1 MHLLQSIVYLNF
13 KKISSYFIFKNWDFH
28 NGKKL
33 SLQSSMFSTSHY
45 GCCSIFFLIFVKR
58 GCSCTFSPF
67 MFSLPWGKE
76 LSYSSFL
83 GCQSSWHPIEP
94 FPSGFFSNT
103 ASLPKTWLI
112 RYKHI
117 HFVLILSGCRGGE
130 RPSSDTVYLSSFCIF
145 PLPLTSSNTD

>member
-1 MHLLQSIVYLNF
+1 MHLLQSTVYLNF

-58 GCSCTFSPF
+58 GCSCTFPPF

-76 LSYSSFL
+76 LSYSSVL

-94 FPSGFFSNT
+94 FLSGFFSFLIQLLCQRLDSYPINT
-103 ASLPKTWLI
+103 FTLC
-112 RYKHI
+112 
-117 HFVLILSGCRGGE
+117 LS
-130 RPSSDTVYLSSFCIF
+130 
-145 PLPLTSSNTD
+145 